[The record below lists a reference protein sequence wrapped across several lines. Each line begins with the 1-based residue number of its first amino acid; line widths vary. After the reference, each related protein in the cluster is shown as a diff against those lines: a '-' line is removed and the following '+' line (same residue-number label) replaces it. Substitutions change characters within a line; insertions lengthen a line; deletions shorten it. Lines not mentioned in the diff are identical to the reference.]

1 MADVN
6 EYAQWFRASSP
17 YIRAHR
23 GKTFVVVLG
32 ADTQAAATF
41 PAIVHDLALLHVL
54 GVRLVLVHEV
64 AETNDPIDVDQHG
77 AIARELAQQ
86 RLRLEALFSTGIPQ
100 SALRNSHI
108 SLVSGNLLTA
118 RPKGIIDGLDYGLA
132 GTTRRIHT
140 NVVRD
145 LLGSEQV
152 VLASPI
158 GYSPSG
164 ISYCLDALDLA
175 VELTTALSA
184 EKLIVY
190 HDQGRVFEQGDL
202 TTTELATRLDDLSP
216 SPTARRLIA
225 LRAACLRGTPRAH
238 LVSFID
244 DGDLLTELFT
254 AEGVGTQISDSDYR
268 SIRAA
273 KTADIGAIAEL
284 IRPLEENGSLVARP
298 VSQLEREIDNFLVAE
313 LDGLLFGCCALYPH
327 SDRTAEIACLVGGQ
341 SVGDHLLRATEEKA
355 RERGFE
361 RIIALTTR
369 AMAWFGERGFVEG
382 NVADLPVTKKALYNY
397 QRNSRVLIKTL
408 D

>member
-1 MADVN
+1 MADIN

-32 ADTQAAATF
+32 ADTQDAPTF

-64 AETNDPIDVDQHG
+64 VETIDPIDAARHATIAQE
-77 AIARELAQQ
+77 IARQ

-118 RPKGIIDGLDYGLA
+118 RPKGIIDGIDHDLA
-132 GTTRRIHT
+132 GTTRRIHAH
-140 NVVRD
+140 VVRD
-145 LLGSEQV
+145 LLASEQV

-164 ISYCLDALDLA
+164 TSYCLDALELA
-175 VELTTALSA
+175 VELATALSA
-184 EKLIVY
+184 EKLIIY
-190 HDQGRVFEQGDL
+190 HDEGRVFEQGDL
-202 TTTELATRLDDLSP
+202 TTTELATRLDALTP
-216 SPTARRLIA
+216 GPTMRRLAA
-225 LRAACLRGTPRAH
+225 LRSACLRGTPRAH
-238 LVSFID
+238 LVSFVD
-244 DGDLLTELFT
+244 DGDLLSELFT
-254 AEGVGTQISDSDYR
+254 AEGVGTQISDTDYR
-268 SIRAA
+268 SIRDA

-284 IRPLEENGSLVARP
+284 IRPLEANGSLVARP
-298 VSQLEREIDNFLVAE
+298 VAQLEREIDNFLVAE
-313 LDGLLFGCCALYPH
+313 LDGILTGCCALYPH
-327 SDRTAEIACLVGGQ
+327 SDATAEIACLVGGQ
-341 SVGDHLLRATEEKA
+341 SVGDHLLRATEAKA
-355 RERGFE
+355 RDRGFT

-369 AMAWFGERGFVEG
+369 AMGWFSERGFVEG
-382 NVADLPVTKKALYNY
+382 SVADLPVTKKALYNY
-397 QRNSRVLIKTL
+397 QRNSRVLIKML